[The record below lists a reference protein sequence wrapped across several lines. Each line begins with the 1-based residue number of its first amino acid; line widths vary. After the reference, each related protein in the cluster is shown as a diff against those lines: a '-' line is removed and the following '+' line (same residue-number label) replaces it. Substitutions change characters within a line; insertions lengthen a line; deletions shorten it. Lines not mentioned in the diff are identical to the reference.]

1 MATNDGSK
9 LGDGS
14 VELAF
19 RAVMEVNIL
28 PVGRPHMALK
38 RGGVK
43 IFQQKY
49 EVLWVAKGG
58 SFTPNFSDDR
68 DEEGVTESYV

>member
-14 VELAF
+14 VEHGF

-38 RGGVK
+38 KGGVK

-49 EVLWVAKGG
+49 SVL
-58 SFTPNFSDDR
+58 
-68 DEEGVTESYV
+68 